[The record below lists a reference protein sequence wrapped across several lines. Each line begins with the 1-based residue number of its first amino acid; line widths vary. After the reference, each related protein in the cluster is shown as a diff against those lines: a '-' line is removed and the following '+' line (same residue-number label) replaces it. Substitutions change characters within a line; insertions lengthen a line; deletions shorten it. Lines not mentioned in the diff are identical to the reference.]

1 VSYETRAYDDEHGIP
16 VAVIVATGTHDV
28 SRLINLFGGATANV
42 EQLQTG
48 RKLLA
53 QIRNHNGGRAA
64 LQLLARHG
72 GPDFTPETTTVAIPR
87 DKLLARIAELE
98 AELDKVRP
106 VLQTIATSVGA
117 DLCRYANALDDQ
129 WPGWREFAE
138 NGGSR

>member
-1 VSYETRAYDDEHGIP
+1 VSYETRAYDDDHGIP
-16 VAVIVATGTHDV
+16 VAVIVVTGTHDV
-28 SRLINLFGGATANV
+28 SRMINTLSGSPAV
-42 EQLQTG
+42 IEQLQAG

-72 GPDFTPETTTVAIPR
+72 GPDFTPENTTIAIPQ
-87 DKLLARIAELE
+87 DKLLARVAELE

-106 VLQTIATSVGA
+106 VLQTIATSISA

-129 WPGWREFAE
+129 WPGWREFAANE
-138 NGGSR
+138 GR

>member
-16 VAVIVATGTHDV
+16 VAVIVVAGTHDV

-72 GPDFTPETTTVAIPR
+72 GPDFTPENTTVAIAR